1 MATMKDVAKL
11 AKVSTSTVSH
21 VINQNRFVSDSVAKR
36 VLQAIETLNYAPSAL
51 ARSLKMKQTKT
62 IGMLV
67 TASSNP
73 FYAEVV
79 TGVEQSCYER
89 GYSLVLCNTA
99 ENTQRFNHNLAMLM
113 QKRVDGLIIMC
124 TEGLQPPE
132 DLLNRYP
139 SIPIVMMDWSPFSS
153 KHDVIQ
159 DNSLLG
165 GTLAC
170 QHLIDMG
177 HTRIACIA
185 GPLDKA
191 TAKQRLAGFRLA
203 MSEVKLDIIEGYE
216 QFCKFEFEGG
226 LFAMQTLLRLPI
238 RPTAV
243 FAGNDAIALGA
254 YQAIFRAQLSIPN
267 DISIIGYDDIALC
280 EYLTPPLTTIHQ
292 PKDALGE
299 LAVDALLHRITHP
312 DRKGQILS
320 LTPELI
326 ERQSVYPLI

>member
-1 MATMKDVAKL
+1 MKDVAKL
-11 AKVSTSTVSH
+11 ANVSTSTVSH
-21 VINQNRFVSDSVAKR
+21 VINQDRFVSETIAKR
-36 VLQAIETLNYAPSAL
+36 VKQAIETLNYAPSAL

-67 TASSNP
+67 TASNNP

-99 ENTQRFNHNLAMLM
+99 EDTERFNHNLAMLM

-124 TEGLQPPE
+124 TEDLKPSE

-139 SIPIVMMDWSPFSS
+139 SVPIVMMDWSPFSGQ
-153 KHDVIQ
+153 HDVIQ

-165 GTLAC
+165 GYTAC
-170 QHLIDMG
+170 QHLIKLG
-177 HTRIACIA
+177 HTHIACIA
-185 GPLDKA
+185 GPQDKA
-191 TAKQRLAGFRLA
+191 TAIQRLAGFRLA
-203 MSEVKLDIIEGYE
+203 MSEAKLAIPTEFE

-226 LFAMQTLLRLPI
+226 LLATQKLLGLSI
-238 RPTAV
+238 KPTAI
-243 FAGNDAIALGA
+243 FAGNDAIAVGT
-254 YQAIFRAQLSIPN
+254 YQAIYQAGLVIPN
-267 DISIIGYDDIALC
+267 DISIIGYDDIALSK
-280 EYLTPPLTTIHQ
+280 YLTPPLTTIHQ

-326 ERQSVYPLI
+326 VRKSVKRHTAS